1 MKTCLQLI
9 VSFFKV
15 GLLTFGGGLSMFP
28 MLEREMIERR
38 GWCTK
43 EEILDYYAVGQC
55 TPGIIAVTVSA
66 FIGWRQKKALG
77 AILGPLAVI
86 LPGVVIVLM
95 LATALS
101 FVADHPAVQSALAGV
116 RVAVAALVT
125 VSVVNILRDTVKRW
139 WQAAIA
145 VAAFIPVAVFGTNPA
160 WVVVSAALI
169 GLLGAWRACGGQS
182 LRGNRRGQDKHQ
194 EE

>member
-1 MKTCLQLI
+1 MKTYLQLI
-9 VSFFKV
+9 ISFFKV

-28 MLEREMIERR
+28 MLEREMIDRR

-66 FIGWRQKKALG
+66 FIGWRQKRFLG
-77 AILGPLAVI
+77 AILGPLAVVV
-86 LPGVVIVLM
+86 PGVVIVIV
-95 LATALS
+95 LATGLS
-101 FVADHPAVQSALAGV
+101 FVAEHPAVQSALVGV

-125 VSVVNILRDTVKRW
+125 VSVINILRDSIKRW
-139 WQAAIA
+139 WQILIA

-160 WVVVSAALI
+160 WVVVATAVI
-169 GLLGAWRACGGQS
+169 GLFGAWRSAQ
-182 LRGNRRGQDKHQ
+182 RGKKAGDAA
-194 EE
+194 

>member
-1 MKTCLQLI
+1 MKTCLQLFI
-9 VSFFKV
+9 SFFKV

-28 MLEREMIERR
+28 MLEREMIQRR

-66 FIGWRQKKALG
+66 FIGWRQKKFLG
-77 AILGPLAVI
+77 AVIGPVAVVF
-86 LPGVVIVLM
+86 PGLVIVLL

-101 FVADHPAVQSALAGV
+101 FVADNPAVQSALAGV

-125 VSVVNILRDTVKRW
+125 VSVINILRDSLRHW
-139 WQAAIA
+139 RQAIIAIA
-145 VAAFIPVAVFGTNPA
+145 AFVPVAIFGTNPA
-160 WVVVSAALI
+160 WVVVSAAI
-169 GLLGAWRACGGQS
+169 VGLLGAWHRKSKNC
-182 LRGNRRGQDKHQ
+182 
-194 EE
+194 